1 MKTGRRTNKFSCFQ
15 LNNMIKSTKDI
26 SQIPNE
32 IEYNK
37 ITIAITIIISLLAYI
52 NWEQAC
58 GIITW
63 VSFIIMLTLITIS
76 SIMGCVNPIIAG
88 GFILVG
94 LLPLLAT
101 IIATPVMFTHDF
113 WNTLTINFSEERI
126 GDAKFFFIL
135 FMLKEYFI
143 EHPELGTIWTS
154 LIFLGLLWAHPK
166 GDEKY
171 KAYNPQYIAD
181 YIKEES
187 SDFIKFILKLII
199 VIIAA
204 YLQNATI
211 TTIIVWYMF
220 YILAKTN
227 LKRIPV
233 YNRKRLKPYLALY
246 IIITFSYTLF
256 GTDKSP
262 LDALIGIITM
272 NP

>member
-1 MKTGRRTNKFSCFQ
+1 
-15 LNNMIKSTKDI
+15 MIKSIKDI

-32 IEYNK
+32 TEYNK

-58 GIITW
+58 GLITW
-63 VSFIIMLTLITIS
+63 FFFIISITLITIS
-76 SIMGCVNPIIAG
+76 GCMSCVNPLIAA

-101 IIATPVMFTHDF
+101 IIATPIMFTHDF
-113 WNTLTINFSEERI
+113 WNTLTINFSEENI

-135 FMLKEYFI
+135 FMFKEYFLK
-143 EHPELGTIWTS
+143 HPELGTIWTA
-154 LIFLGLLWAHPK
+154 LMILGLLWAHPQ
-166 GDEKY
+166 GNEKY
-171 KAYNPQYIAD
+171 KAYNPKYITD
-181 YIKEES
+181 YIKEET
-187 SDFIKFILKLII
+187 SDFLKIIAKLIV
-199 VIIAA
+199 VIITA
-204 YLQNATI
+204 YLQNTTI

-220 YILAKTN
+220 YIFAKTN
-227 LKRIPV
+227 LKRIPE
-233 YNRKRLKPYLALY
+233 YNRKKLKPYLIFYL
-246 IIITFSYTLF
+246 IITLSYTLF